1 MTPSDALAPGAAGVL
16 PHLVRNAL
24 FRTNVGVAN
33 LGAAA
38 VTARL
43 RLYGED
49 GAAAGAPVDVTV
61 PPGGLVQVVDPFG
74 VAGAGDRDLAFA
86 TVEVLTPGGLAWAYA
101 SVIDN
106 RTGDP
111 TIVPLEVP

>member
-1 MTPSDALAPGAAGVL
+1 ML
-16 PHLVRNAL
+16 N
-24 FRTNVGVAN
+24 
-33 LGAAA
+33 
-38 VTARL
+38 
-43 RLYGED
+43 
-49 GAAAGAPVDVTV
+49 DVTV